1 MQAAWPVASKA
12 PQMLRRP
19 VSFVSQK
26 AILWKSPMGF
36 DHQPIAR
43 DLREDRGRSNRHA
56 QAVTFNHHP
65 LLDGDIGEPNGIE
78 DEKIGRR
85 TNLEEGLFH
94 RSASGLPDID
104 RIDNLGVHDPYS
116 KAERHVTDQFI
127 KSLALPFVQ
136 PLRVT
141 KPHQR
146 ERFYE
151 LIRDVAFGLGVGI
164 VDA

>member
-1 MQAAWPVASKA
+1 
-12 PQMLRRP
+12 MLRRP

-78 DEKIGRR
+78 DEKIGGR

-94 RSASGLPDID
+94 RSASP
-104 RIDNLGVHDPYS
+104 R
-116 KAERHVTDQFI
+116 
-127 KSLALPFVQ
+127 LALEDLVRRQWHEVKLRAGRHFVRCRGGGRGILFDFAFREIFALGD
-136 PLRVT
+136 PRHLALLRSQV
-141 KPHQR
+141 
-146 ERFYE
+146 
-151 LIRDVAFGLGVGI
+151 I
-164 VDA
+164 